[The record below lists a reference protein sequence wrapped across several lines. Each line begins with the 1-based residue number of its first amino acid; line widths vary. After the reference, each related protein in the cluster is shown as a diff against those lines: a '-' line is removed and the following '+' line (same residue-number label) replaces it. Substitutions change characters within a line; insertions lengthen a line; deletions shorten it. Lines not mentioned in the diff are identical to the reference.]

1 MSLGYTAKRNSI
13 IETGVLLGEEIGKKS
28 YSMAAQYSV

>member
-13 IETGVLLGEEIGKKS
+13 TETGVLLGEEVGRKS
-28 YSMAAQYSV
+28 YSMAAQHSV